1 MLHQGDTKTYNLSL
15 NRTNFTRV
23 KNIFREL
30 IENKVKTIILIGS
43 GGNGKSYL
51 MNICSNQ
58 IQLNN
63 YMVFE
68 EIDINVST
76 NSFIYFLNSLPDKK
90 ILHFHYNPFI
100 RHNITLPPNYVII
113 DMNHI
118 RF

>member
-1 MLHQGDTKTYNLSL
+1 MQQQGHPQTNNIIL
-15 NRTNFTRV
+15 NQHNFTYI

-30 IENKVKTIILIGS
+30 IENKVKTIILVGS

-51 MNICSNQ
+51 MNMCSNQ

-68 EIDINVST
+68 EINTNVST
-76 NSFIYFLNSLPDKK
+76 IEFSLFLASLPDKK
-90 ILHFHYNPFI
+90 ILHFHYNPLT
-100 RHNITLPPNYVII
+100 RHNITLPPNSVTL